1 MKSDIAERKILKKYQ
16 CLKKTRIEICDF
28 CDLVVN
34 NSRYDGYENE
44 GAYND
49 NDRGI
54 WKLIVPEYAEFV
66 DKIKKLERFLAIA
79 CEMSSRIKKEQHDYG
94 TYSDEED

>member
-1 MKSDIAERKILKKYQ
+1 MWFS
-16 CLKKTRIEICDF
+16 
-28 CDLVVN
+28 
-34 NSRYDGYENE
+34 SGYDGYESE

-94 TYSDEED
+94 SYSDEED